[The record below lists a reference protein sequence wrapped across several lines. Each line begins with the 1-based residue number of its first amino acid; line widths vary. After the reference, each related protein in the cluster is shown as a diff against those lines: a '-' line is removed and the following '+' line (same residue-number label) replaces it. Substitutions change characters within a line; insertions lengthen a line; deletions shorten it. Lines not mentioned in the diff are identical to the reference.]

1 MSLRARLAAGLL
13 AILAIWVLAGIAMV
27 ALESKTLV
35 AQVDQ
40 QLNSVRRSAVVIA
53 SEKTSGG
60 AIPVRNRQEFS
71 DLYLGLAQ
79 PGGIVV
85 TLLEPAGSPVASPV
99 LTPGRGYSQPSTV
112 ATSGGSGQSMRVIVV
127 AGRDRN
133 RIVVG
138 RSLAEV
144 HDTTRQLIRTL
155 LLMTVL
161 VIGVMALVDW
171 WVVRLGL
178 EPIHR
183 VTVAARAIRAGDRSH
198 RVETFPDGTE
208 AQDLGQAFNLLVER
222 NEHSEA
228 VLRQFVADASH
239 ELRTPLTTLSGYASL
254 YADGGLRDPAS
265 LDDAMRRIR
274 HEAGRMSRLVDDL
287 LLLADLDKGP
297 TTRTTT
303 ADLGGLLQGLASD
316 LRVLDPSRDIHVDV
330 PNPIQV
336 RGDPDQLT
344 QVFAGLVEHARKYT
358 PAGSPIEIHAVV
370 SSEVAHVMV
379 TDHGAGI
386 PTVDVERV
394 FDRFYRSDTARARE
408 TGGSG
413 LGLAIAR
420 AIVVAHGGRIFVT
433 PTSGGG
439 ATFNVA
445 LPK

>member
-1 MSLRARLAAGLL
+1 M
-13 AILAIWVLAGIAMV
+13 
-27 ALESKTLV
+27 
-35 AQVDQ
+35 
-40 QLNSVRRSAVVIA
+40 
-53 SEKTSGG
+53 
-60 AIPVRNRQEFS
+60 
-71 DLYLGLAQ
+71 
-79 PGGIVV
+79 
-85 TLLEPAGSPVASPV
+85 
-99 LTPGRGYSQPSTV
+99 
-112 ATSGGSGQSMRVIVV
+112 
-127 AGRDRN
+127 
-133 RIVVG
+133 
-138 RSLAEV
+138 
-144 HDTTRQLIRTL
+144 
-155 LLMTVL
+155 
-161 VIGVMALVDW
+161 
-171 WVVRLGL
+171 
-178 EPIHR
+178 
-183 VTVAARAIRAGDRSH
+183 
-198 RVETFPDGTE
+198 
-208 AQDLGQAFNLLVER
+208 DLGQAFNLLVER

-344 QVFAGLVEHARKYT
+344 QVFAGLVENARKYT